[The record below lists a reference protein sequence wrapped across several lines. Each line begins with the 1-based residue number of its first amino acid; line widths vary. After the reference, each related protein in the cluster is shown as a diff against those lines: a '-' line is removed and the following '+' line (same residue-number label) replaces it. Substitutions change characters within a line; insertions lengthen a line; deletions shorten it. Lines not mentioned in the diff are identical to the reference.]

1 MFEKFSALD
10 VDSAGRGGEY
20 TVQVCKCV
28 RTRVQGLKP
37 PQAGFGWTNGVVL
50 WIAETYGKQ
59 LNDPDCPSLLATS
72 QGQNSTSSGSHNA
85 MPFSGALVAMT
96 IGVLMVL

>member
-1 MFEKFSALD
+1 M
-10 VDSAGRGGEY
+10 
-20 TVQVCKCV
+20 QCV

-85 MPFSGALVAMT
+85 MPFSGVVVAMT